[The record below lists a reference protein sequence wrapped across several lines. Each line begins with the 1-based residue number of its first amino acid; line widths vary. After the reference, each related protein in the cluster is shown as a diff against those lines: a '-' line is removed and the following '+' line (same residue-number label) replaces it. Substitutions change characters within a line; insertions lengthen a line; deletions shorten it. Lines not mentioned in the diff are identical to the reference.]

1 MSSSAPLFISRTP
14 ASPLRHGLA
23 PCDTIELAAMP
34 RARPTAKKLD
44 PDRLW
49 NYALRLLGQR
59 AYSAGELRTKLG
71 LRAESR
77 EAADQVMAKL
87 KDYDLLDDQKFAESF
102 AVSRRENDQL
112 GRLRVLRDLRARRV
126 SSQVAEGAVSRAFS
140 EVDEQELA
148 AAHLTRKLR
157 GKNLAEYLSD
167 ERHLANAFARL
178 QRAGF
183 SASASIAVL
192 KRFASRAAE
201 LEALPEAPP
210 PDHGSED
217 DPAD

>member
-1 MSSSAPLFISRTP
+1 
-14 ASPLRHGLA
+14 
-23 PCDTIELAAMP
+23 MP
-34 RARPTAKKLD
+34 RARATKLD
-44 PDRLW
+44 PERLW
-49 NYALRLLGQR
+49 KYALRLLGQR

-77 EAADQVMAKL
+77 ETADQVMAKL
-87 KDYDLLDDQKFAESF
+87 KEYDLLDDRKFAESF

-112 GRLRVLRDLRARRV
+112 GRLRVVRELRARRV
-126 SSQVAEGAVSRAFS
+126 SAQIAESAVKRAFS

-183 SASASIAVL
+183 STSASIAVL
-192 KRFASRAAE
+192 KRFASRAEE
-201 LEALPEAPP
+201 LENLPEALPADHDGDGEAT
-210 PDHGSED
+210 E
-217 DPAD
+217 